1 MKLGIVDL
9 GTNSLRFDI
18 YSISKHKK
26 PALLYHEKDMI
37 RLGEEV
43 WITKKLSPKAI
54 HKTLKRLKIIQ
65 TLSQKYKVDQ
75 MICHGTSPLREA
87 KNAQKLLAK
96 IKKTTGFHFQPLS
109 GKKEALLIAK
119 AMTHF
124 HPTPQ
129 KTILIDI
136 GGGSTEISMAHQG
149 KILFSK
155 SVKLGSMRLQHQFL
169 KKIPPT
175 GQAIEHLKNH
185 IQKTLKILRTARDD
199 SQIPYKAIGSAGTI
213 KALAKV
219 AGHSQTELKTK
230 DLEQFLHKIRQ
241 LKLQSLRRLLK
252 TEGRRGD
259 ILFAGTLLLLEI
271 MRFFHLQS
279 IKVTKKGLRDG
290 ILLDFIQ
297 KYAKKHLLR

>member
-37 RLGEEV
+37 RLGEDV

-185 IQKTLKILRTARDD
+185 IQRTLKQNFSTIQDHP
-199 SQIPYKAIGSAGTI
+199 QKAIGSAGTI